1 MSLDLSNLTDSAQKE
16 YSKFIKDM
24 NYQKG
29 VIEKCKA
36 YTKQCPSDA
45 LKRARAGYEHNK
57 KQVEAHDS
65 VIESRLRKQEEQ
77 NAIDIQAAKDAADKK
92 IQNIIK
98 IGEETLESKKQYLL
112 ASEQKLES
120 LENEQSR
127 TEVNAQKELEK
138 LTKAFELFKLRVQPN
153 PTSQFTQPLPEKN
166 KGVRKMET
174 SVPDQEKILEQKEKS
189 NNSEEVDESEML
201 KAFRQEMPEKPLTFI
216 TNNFS
221 YCSRN
226 EAKEINKGMQG
237 LIPAGTNY
245 DSNIYGPVSKL
256 EKRPVK
262 SVKKV

>member
-1 MSLDLSNLTDSAQKE
+1 MALNLSNLTDSAQKE
-16 YSKFIKDM
+16 YSKFIKDI

-45 LKRARAGYEHNK
+45 LKRARAGYEHN
-57 KQVEAHDS
+57 
-65 VIESRLRKQEEQ
+65 RKQLEEHDTILEQ
-77 NAIDIQAAKDAADKK
+77 RIERMIQKLREEGARDKEAKEK
-92 IQNIIK
+92 
-98 IGEETLESKKQYLL
+98 YLL

-153 PTSQFTQPLPEKN
+153 PTPQFTQPLL
-166 KGVRKMET
+166 GGLRKTET
-174 SVPDQEKILEQKEKS
+174 SVPDQEKFLKQKEKS

-201 KAFRQEMPEKPLTFI
+201 RAFREDSELKPLTFI

-221 YCSRN
+221 YCGRS

-245 DSNIYGPVSKL
+245 DSSIYGPVSSLKPKKGIKL
-256 EKRPVK
+256 PD
-262 SVKKV
+262 SKKG